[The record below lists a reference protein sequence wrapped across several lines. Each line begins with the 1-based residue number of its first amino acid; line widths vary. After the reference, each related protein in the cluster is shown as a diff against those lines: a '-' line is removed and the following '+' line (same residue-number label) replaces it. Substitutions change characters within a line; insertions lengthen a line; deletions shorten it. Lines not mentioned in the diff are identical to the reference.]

1 MLCLRVLCT
10 AHTQTNHAITSA
22 VIRVRA
28 PMEARALSYA
38 TTPNTSSTASAGLD
52 TSVTFVKSGEPSS
65 FKEKFRRKRQFVSG
79 VYHLFDSSTSFMY
92 KAFCDFN
99 PEERIIWSHVESF
112 IWLIRTSLSPEHF
125 FEDNQVNQNQFSWG
139 RFRLSLSRCLRSHN
153 TLRLPEP
160 DATLIVMG

>member
-1 MLCLRVLCT
+1 M
-10 AHTQTNHAITSA
+10 
-22 VIRVRA
+22 IRVRA

-125 FEDNQVNQNQFSWG
+125 LEIIKSTKTSFPGEGSVYHYPDVCD
-139 RFRLSLSRCLRSHN
+139 RT
-153 TLRLPEP
+153 TLYVCPSQMQL
-160 DATLIVMG
+160 